1 VRVVENAVVA
11 DGEPGRPLSELRQ
24 GETVRATI
32 VSHQPWGFTAKL
44 DAYERVGASLDT
56 IRRRSEPGVQR
67 LVRELPPVGATVDL
81 VVGELREWHH
91 EPWIWV
97 DLTAPGPGGD

>member
-1 VRVVENAVVA
+1 M
-11 DGEPGRPLSELRQ
+11 
-24 GETVRATI
+24 
-32 VSHQPWGFTAKL
+32 
-44 DAYERVGASLDT
+44 
-56 IRRRSEPGVQR
+56 QR